1 MSYLLDCNEGCKRK
15 DTVFTPRNRAFE
27 SHQCLPIDQRAP
39 KALLRQVNKFKAQH
53 GQPAINVNKTSRSDY
68 QRYNRKTGW
77 GFILWDSPAYSPH
90 PKTRPMTGESRILEH
105 PEKGSED
112 ELEVSSQNQQTDHS
126 MDRAMVPPQLE
137 NSLEILKVSDYP
149 SNNNLDDTASK
160 LTLKPA
166 DQLYEKLNCDD
177 KYFNGLNLDLSYT
190 KCKEVVAATGA
201 VPCEVELKEGVVAKS
216 LIPKGTRYGPF
227 QGKWA
232 GVPQDA
238 RFAWELLCREHLRIS
253 PDFFSF
259 GLVH

>member
-1 MSYLLDCNEGCKRK
+1 MIK
-15 DTVFTPRNRAFE
+15 
-27 SHQCLPIDQRAP
+27 
-39 KALLRQVNKFKAQH
+39 
-53 GQPAINVNKTSRSDY
+53 KT
-68 QRYNRKTGW
+68 
-77 GFILWDSPAYSPH
+77 
-90 PKTRPMTGESRILEH
+90 MTE
-105 PEKGSED
+105 GSED

-238 RFAWELLCREHLRIS
+238 RFAWEVSIIFSLVISHPTGLLRPYFRK
-253 PDFFSF
+253 
-259 GLVH
+259 